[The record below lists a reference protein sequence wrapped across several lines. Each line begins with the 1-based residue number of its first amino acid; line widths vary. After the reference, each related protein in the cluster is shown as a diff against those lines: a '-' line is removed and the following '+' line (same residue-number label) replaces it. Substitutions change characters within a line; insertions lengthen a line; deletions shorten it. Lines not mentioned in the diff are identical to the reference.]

1 MEYGLHHIASATT
14 TTLIPQYGSGGKLNS
29 ITICNQ
35 HVSTTAVISLYLFD
49 GTNDSYI
56 AKNLSIPA
64 GVTLVVED
72 VVAFDNSVLG
82 MKLTNTGGTPLSVI
96 IK

>member
-14 TTLIPQYGSGGKLNS
+14 TTLIPQYGSAGKLKS
-29 ITICNQ
+29 ITVCNQ
-35 HVSTTAVISLYLFD
+35 HVSTTAVVSLYLFD